1 MRSLNE
7 GVALFAADAL
17 AAAVGSGETWAFV
30 CECGAAE
37 CDAWIELELAEYG
50 AIRDDPD
57 GTIVATGHVATSPS
71 ERARRGSAER
81 RGEAAG
87 PPDKGE
93 QEPTPGRRAGGGGA
107 ERRDEARALR
117 EQAKQQL
124 TRARR
129 QLRRARRLS
138 GYP

>member
-71 ERARRGSAER
+71 ERARRESAER
-81 RGEAAG
+81 RGEARG
-87 PPDKGE
+87 
-93 QEPTPGRRAGGGGA
+93 
-107 ERRDEARALR
+107 LR
-117 EQAKQQL
+117 EQAKQPLARGGREVGRAGGVSGFPQAGPPRRRGARVGGRGGD
-124 TRARR
+124 RAR
-129 QLRRARRLS
+129 
-138 GYP
+138 GGG

>member
-1 MRSLNE
+1 MPTIEKAGVMRSLNE
-7 GVALFAADAL
+7 GVALFAADAP

-37 CDAWIELELAEYG
+37 CDAWVELELAEYA

-57 GTIVATGHVATSPS
+57 GTIVAAGHVATSPS
-71 ERARRGSAER
+71 ERARRES
-81 RGEAAG
+81 
-87 PPDKGE
+87 
-93 QEPTPGRRAGGGGA
+93 A